1 MFYIT
6 TRTRYNAE
14 GTALNSTQKQMISA
28 LSATLASKSIST
40 DVRGNVSINW
50 AEYTAPAK
58 VTGFSSVPESNIT
71 AEVMTVD
78 GLTISQTDNAG
89 ITSGLVVQDITTVVD
104 GTEQTTSLY
113 RRYTATGMEIKQR
126 DGRGNVSTTVTDIAG
141 RVISV
146 TDAAGNMTFT
156 AYDAVHDKPSV
167 VTNAQGFTSCYKYD
181 SRGRKIAEWGTA
193 IQPAC
198 FGYDERDNMV
208 SLSTFRAGD
217 ETITTDPSER
227 TDKDTTTWAFHPLTG
242 AELSKTY
249 ADNTSVTKT
258 YDAYNRLATETD
270 ARGNVK
276 THSYEPLRGLHIGT
290 TYSDGTTARSYSY
303 NHLGQPTQV
312 TDDSGTRTFGY
323 NSYGERISDSLSIDD
338 DTHLITESLDAMG
351 RSTGFVYSKN
361 GAAQHTVTTG
371 YGTDGR
377 INSSGFLH
385 GGAEK
390 VFGYEYLSGS
400 NLLHKLTKPN
410 GMTLT
415 QSYEEHRNLLT
426 SMAYHRGTTL
436 VAQREYVYDTLGRP
450 TARNTARKGTV
461 ENDTFAHNTRSE
473 LTAAQVNGEDYQ
485 YNYDNIGN
493 RTTATEGD
501 DSTTYTANALN
512 QYTAI
517 QENAEAA
524 FTPLF
529 DADGNQTR
537 IKTETGIWEV
547 FYNAENRP
555 VSFTNTESNTV
566 VECAYDSMGRRAYKK
581 VTVDGTVTLHQRYIY
596 RGYLQIAALDLTRSN
611 HPALWFITWDPT
623 QPIATRPLSIRING
637 TWYTYG
643 WDLTKNIC
651 ELYSSGGSIATSYTY
666 TPFGKV
672 TSSGNV
678 TQPIQ
683 WSSES
688 HDTKLGLV
696 YYNYR
701 YYHKV
706 EGRWLGRDPIN
717 EFLVMNLYLFCNN
730 QALKNNDLYGMLSLS
745 KDCCKYIV
753 ITGFHESEIDE
764 DEIESMFEELEERIE
779 KHLRERMLNIIK
791 LAKIKVLNSME
802 ILHKVISHGHSYWY
816 LYYAYKCNNCKKN
829 WEFGVMNISGEGAN
843 IRRNLYYFEHAQ
855 KREDEY
861 GKEQPSLLEE
871 DIKKAKQVLSQQIS
885 DACCCKK

>member
-1 MFYIT
+1 MTKQTIALSAFPTVQPPIIEMSYNVESTDEGVFSIT
-6 TRTRYNAE
+6 TNTRYNAV
-14 GTALNSTQKQMISA
+14 GTALNSTQKQMISD
-28 LSATLASKSIST
+28 LSSTLASKSIST
-40 DVRGNVSINW
+40 EVRGNVAMNW

-58 VTGFSSVPESNIT
+58 VTGFSSVPGANIT
-71 AEVMTVD
+71 AEVMSVD
-78 GLTISQTDNAG
+78 GLTISQTDSVG
-89 ITSGLVVQDITTVVD
+89 ITSGLAAQDITTVVD

-113 RRYTATGMEIKQR
+113 RRHTATGMEIRQR

-141 RVISV
+141 RVISS
-146 TDAAGNMTFT
+146 TDASGNMTFT
-156 AYDAVHDKPSV
+156 AYDAVHDKPAV

-198 FGYDERDNMV
+198 FGYDDWDNMV

-227 TDKDTTTWAFHPLTG
+227 TDKDTTTWTFHPLTG

-290 TYSDGTTARSYSY
+290 MYSDGSTQRQFNY

-312 TDDSGTRTFGY
+312 TDDSGMRTFGY
-323 NSYGERISDSLSIDD
+323 NSYGERISDSLSVDG
-338 DTHLITESLDAMG
+338 DTHLIIETSDNLR
-351 RSTGFVYSKN
+351 RSTGFSYSKN
-361 GAAQHTVTTG
+361 GTAQHTVTTG

-377 INSSGFLH
+377 INSAGFLH

-415 QSYEEHRNLLT
+415 QSYEEHRDLLT
-426 SMAYHRGTTL
+426 GMAYHRGTTL

-450 TARNTARKGTV
+450 TARNIARKGTV
-461 ENDTFAHNTRSE
+461 VNGTFAHNTRSE
-473 LTAAQVNGEDYQ
+473 LTAAQVSGEDYQ
-485 YNYDNIGN
+485 YSYDNIGN

-501 DSTTYTANALN
+501 ESTTYTANALN
-512 QYTAI
+512 QYTTI
-517 QENAEAA
+517 QENEEAA
-524 FTPLF
+524 FTPQF

-547 FYNAENRP
+547 IYNAENRP
-555 VSFTNTESNTV
+555 VSFTNAESNTV

-651 ELYSSGGSIATSYTY
+651 ELYSTGGNIATSYTY

-678 TQPIQ
+678 SQPIQ
-683 WSSES
+683 WSSEY
-688 HDTKLGLV
+688 HDTELGLV

-701 YYHKV
+701 HYMPMK
-706 EGRWLGRDPIN
+706 GRWSARD
-717 EFLVMNLYLFCNN
+717 LVISENN
-730 QALKNNDLYGMLSLS
+730 FDLY
-745 KDCCKYIV
+745 
-753 ITGFHESEIDE
+753 
-764 DEIESMFEELEERIE
+764 
-779 KHLRERMLNIIK
+779 
-791 LAKIKVLNSME
+791 
-802 ILHKVISHGHSYWY
+802 
-816 LYYAYKCNNCKKN
+816 KK
-829 WEFGVMNISGEGAN
+829 
-843 IRRNLYYFEHAQ
+843 
-855 KREDEY
+855 
-861 GKEQPSLLEE
+861 QPSSLY
-871 DIKKAKQVLSQQIS
+871 
-885 DACCCKK
+885 

>member
-1 MFYIT
+1 MTKQTIALSAFPTVQPPIIEMSYNVESTDEGVFSIT
-6 TRTRYNAE
+6 TNTRYNAV
-14 GTALNSTQKQMISA
+14 GTALNSTQKQMISD
-28 LSATLASKSIST
+28 LSSTLASKSIST
-40 DVRGNVSINW
+40 EVRGNVAMNW

-58 VTGFSSVPESNIT
+58 VTGFSSVPGANIT
-71 AEVMTVD
+71 AEVMSVD
-78 GLTISQTDNAG
+78 GLTISQTDSVG
-89 ITSGLVVQDITTVVD
+89 ITSGLAAQDITTVVD

-113 RRYTATGMEIKQR
+113 RRHTATGMEIRQR

-141 RVISV
+141 RVISS
-146 TDAAGNMTFT
+146 TDASGNMTFT
-156 AYDAVHDKPSV
+156 AYDAVHDKPAV

-227 TDKDTTTWAFHPLTG
+227 TDKDTTTWTFHPLTG

-270 ARGNVK
+270 ARGKVK
-276 THSYEPLRGLHIGT
+276 THTYDPARGLLLRT
-290 TYSDGTTARSYSY
+290 SYSDNTTSRVYTY

-377 INSSGFLH
+377 INSAGFLH

-400 NLLHKLTKPN
+400 NLLHKLTKTN

-415 QSYEEHRNLLT
+415 QSYEEHRDLLT
-426 SMAYHRGTTL
+426 GMAYHRGTTL

-450 TARNTARKGTV
+450 TARNIARKGTV
-461 ENDTFAHNTRSE
+461 VNGTFAHNTRSE
-473 LTAAQVNGEDYQ
+473 LTAAQVSGEDYQ
-485 YNYDNIGN
+485 YSYDNIGN

-501 DSTTYTANALN
+501 ESTTYTANALN
-512 QYTAI
+512 QYTTI
-517 QENAEAA
+517 QENEEAA
-524 FTPLF
+524 FTPQF

-547 FYNAENRP
+547 IYNAENRP
-555 VSFTNTESNTV
+555 VSFTNAESNTV

-651 ELYSSGGSIATSYTY
+651 ELYSTGGNIATSYTY

-678 TQPIQ
+678 SQPIQ
-683 WSSES
+683 WSSEY
-688 HDTKLGLV
+688 HDTELGLV

-701 YYHKV
+701 HYMPMK
-706 EGRWLGRDPIN
+706 GRWSARD
-717 EFLVMNLYLFCNN
+717 LVISENN
-730 QALKNNDLYGMLSLS
+730 FDLY
-745 KDCCKYIV
+745 
-753 ITGFHESEIDE
+753 
-764 DEIESMFEELEERIE
+764 
-779 KHLRERMLNIIK
+779 
-791 LAKIKVLNSME
+791 
-802 ILHKVISHGHSYWY
+802 
-816 LYYAYKCNNCKKN
+816 KK
-829 WEFGVMNISGEGAN
+829 
-843 IRRNLYYFEHAQ
+843 
-855 KREDEY
+855 
-861 GKEQPSLLEE
+861 QPSSLY
-871 DIKKAKQVLSQQIS
+871 
-885 DACCCKK
+885 

>member
-1 MFYIT
+1 
-6 TRTRYNAE
+6 
-14 GTALNSTQKQMISA
+14 MISD

-40 DVRGNVSINW
+40 DVRGNVSMNW
-50 AEYTAPAK
+50 AEYTSPAK

-113 RRYTATGMEIKQR
+113 RRHTATGMEIRQR

-141 RVISV
+141 RTISS

-227 TDKDTTTWAFHPLTG
+227 TDKDTTTWTFHPLTG

-276 THSYEPLRGLHIGT
+276 THSYEQLRGLHIGT
-290 TYSDGTTARSYSY
+290 TYSDGTTARSYAY

-323 NSYGERISDSLSIDD
+323 NGYGERISDCLVIDG
-338 DTHLITESLDAMG
+338 DTHLITETSDNLG

-361 GAAQHTVTTG
+361 GTAQHTVTTG

-377 INSSGFLH
+377 INSASFLQ

-390 VFGYEYLSGS
+390 VFGYEFLIGS

-410 GMTLT
+410 CMTLT

-426 SMAYHRGTTL
+426 GMAYHRGTTL

-450 TARNTARKGTV
+450 TARNIARKGTV
-461 ENDTFAHNTRSE
+461 VNDSFTHNTRSE

-485 YNYDNIGN
+485 YHYDNIGN

-501 DSTTYTANALN
+501 ESTTYTANALN

-517 QENAEAA
+517 QENEEAA
-524 FTPLF
+524 FTPHF

-547 FYNAENRP
+547 IYNAENRP
-555 VSFTNTESNTV
+555 VSFTNAESNTV

-581 VTVDGTVTLHQRYIY
+581 VTSNGTVTLHQRYIY
-596 RGYLQIAALDLTRSN
+596 RGYLQIAALDLTHSN
-611 HPALWFITWDPT
+611 HPSLWFITWDPT

-637 TWYTYG
+637 TWYSYG

-651 ELYSSGGSIATSYTY
+651 ELYSTGGNIATSYTY

-672 TSSGNV
+672 TSSGST

-683 WSSES
+683 WSSEY
-688 HDTKLGLV
+688 HDAESCLKCYTYRCYYSGDAVWLSMDPILKIGNLYNYINNNPQSVSDYLGLV
-696 YYNYR
+696 SADPLYFDTTRIRTNNIVREFISESYNDAVFYVIHLLQDLTKENTWKLVESDLIDWINGKHMGNTTYNSDDSR
-701 YYHKV
+701 TKAIKNSYIGRTARSLFIQKTLMLQYVTNGKV
-706 EGRWLGRDPIN
+706 
-717 EFLVMNLYLFCNN
+717 
-730 QALKNNDLYGMLSLS
+730 
-745 KDCCKYIV
+745 
-753 ITGFHESEIDE
+753 
-764 DEIESMFEELEERIE
+764 
-779 KHLRERMLNIIK
+779 
-791 LAKIKVLNSME
+791 
-802 ILHKVISHGHSYWY
+802 
-816 LYYAYKCNNCKKN
+816 
-829 WEFGVMNISGEGAN
+829 
-843 IRRNLYYFEHAQ
+843 
-855 KREDEY
+855 
-861 GKEQPSLLEE
+861 
-871 DIKKAKQVLSQQIS
+871 
-885 DACCCKK
+885 

>member
-1 MFYIT
+1 
-6 TRTRYNAE
+6 
-14 GTALNSTQKQMISA
+14 MISA

-58 VTGFSSVPESNIT
+58 VTSFSSVPGSNII
-71 AEVMTVD
+71 AEVVTVD

-113 RRYTATGMEIKQR
+113 RRHTATGMEIRQR

-141 RVISV
+141 RVISS

-156 AYDAVHDKPSV
+156 AYDAVHDKPAV

-198 FGYDERDNMV
+198 FGYDDRDNMV

-227 TDKDTTTWAFHPLTG
+227 TDKDTTTWTFHPLTG
-242 AELSKTY
+242 AEISKTY

-258 YDAYNRLATETD
+258 YDAYNRLATETN

-276 THSYEPLRGLHIGT
+276 THSYEQLRGLHIGT
-290 TYSDGTTARSYSY
+290 TYSDGSTQRSYSY

-323 NSYGERISDSLSIDD
+323 NTYGERISDSLSVDGDI
-338 DTHLITESLDAMG
+338 HLISETSDNLG

-377 INSSGFLH
+377 INSAGFLH

-450 TARNTARKGTV
+450 TTRNTARKGTV
-461 ENDTFAHNTRSE
+461 VNDTFAHNTRSE

-501 DSTTYTANALN
+501 ESTTYTANALN

-547 FYNAENRP
+547 IYNAENRP
-555 VSFTNTESNTV
+555 VSFTNAESNTV

-581 VTVDGTVTLHQRYIY
+581 VTVNGNITLHQRYIY
-596 RGYLQIAALDLTRSN
+596 RGYLQIAALDLTRSA

-637 TWYTYG
+637 TWYSAPARLASQDSRSQVCSRLGVWLLKSHPAYG

-651 ELYSSGGSIATSYTY
+651 ELYSTGGGIATSYTY
-666 TPFGKV
+666 PPFGKI

-683 WSSES
+683 WSSEYRDS
-688 HDTKLGLV
+688 ELGMV

-701 YYHKV
+701 YYMPMK
-706 EGRWLGRDPIN
+706 GRWINRD
-717 EFLVMNLYLFCNN
+717 FLVWLP
-730 QALKNNDLYGMLSLS
+730 LK
-745 KDCCKYIV
+745 K
-753 ITGFHESEIDE
+753 
-764 DEIESMFEELEERIE
+764 
-779 KHLRERMLNIIK
+779 K
-791 LAKIKVLNSME
+791 L
-802 ILHKVISHGHSYWY
+802 
-816 LYYAYKCNNCKKN
+816 
-829 WEFGVMNISGEGAN
+829 
-843 IRRNLYYFEHAQ
+843 
-855 KREDEY
+855 
-861 GKEQPSLLEE
+861 
-871 DIKKAKQVLSQQIS
+871 IKKHTTMQ
-885 DACCCKK
+885 